1 MELVDDLCL
10 TRILGF
16 LELPDQMAMLKSYE
30 RCRFLLGSLWRH
42 RLTRIS
48 LNLLEVPLHGD
59 DFEHLLA
66 STCQRL
72 QELRISY
79 MRRNHF
85 EALVGLH
92 FPKLWLLQVD
102 VLPPFFLSSRRRNQ
116 LREIFPK
123 SSYFDQSPTMNP
135 MLHCQNLKLS
145 VNFDHFQ
152 ILRAIGKGSF
162 GKVCIVQKRDSGILY
177 AMKYVSRSACELRGA
192 LGGVI
197 KEVELLSSLEHPFLV
212 NLWFSFQ
219 DEEDLFMVCDLLTG
233 GDLRYHLQNRV
244 SFDRTYT
251 SPITAVLL
259 YCFPN
264 SLQVEF
270 SEQSVALLVCE
281 LGSALEYLQSHRVV
295 HRDIKPDNILL
306 DDAGHAH
313 LTDFNIATRLQKDAL
328 ACSMSGTKPYMAPE
342 VFLCSLDEVAGY
354 SYPVDWWSLGVV
366 AYEMRGNIR
375 PFVVHSNTP
384 LEEIKNILNTPVH
397 YPRYWSRNFVDLL
410 QKVSCTLLS
419 WDCELMHNYL
429 FLQLLSTYPGARIS
443 TKQELHQTPL
453 LRNIDF
459 QKVLEKKIKPIYKPP
474 EDHLNCDPCLELEE
488 MIVETRPLHKK
499 KKRLAKQR
507 SAQRDSDPETAL
519 VKEFIVYNRY
529 KELKRKAM
537 EQKENDWQRELELA
551 MANSIVN
558 SLAPIQEKPAASI
571 VHAADSTTAP
581 SAAAQST
588 TDSIEFI
595 DRTPSPQLK
604 QSAGST
610 RVMAKNTIQK

>member
-1 MELVDDLCL
+1 MEQLDDLSL
-10 TRILGF
+10 SRILKL
-16 LELPDQMAMLKSYE
+16 LELPDQIAMLQSYE
-30 RCRFLLGSLWRH
+30 RCRPLLSSIWR
-42 RLTRIS
+42 RQLIRIT
-48 LNLLEVPLHGD
+48 LNLLEVPLNVC
-59 DFEHLLA
+59 DFHFLLISA
-66 STCQRL
+66 SECL
-72 QELRISY
+72 KELRVRY
-79 MRRNHF
+79 LTREHF
-85 EALVGLH
+85 EVLVGLW
-92 FPKLWLLQVD
+92 FPNLWLLEVD
-102 VLPPFFLSSRRRNQ
+102 PLPPFFMCPCQRHQ
-116 LREIFPK
+116 LRQVLPK
-123 SSYFDQSPTMNP
+123 SACPGNAPAMGY
-135 MLHCQNLKLS
+135 MLLHPI
-145 VNFDHFQ
+145 NFDHFQ

-244 SFDRTYT
+244 
-251 SPITAVLL
+251 
-259 YCFPN
+259 
-264 SLQVEF
+264 EF

-281 LGSALEYLQSHRVV
+281 LGSALEYLQTQRVV

-342 VFLCSLDEVAGY
+342 VFLCALDEVAGY

-366 AYEMRGNIR
+366 AYEMRGNNR

-384 LEEIKNILNTPVH
+384 LAEIKNILNTPVH
-397 YPRYWSRNFVDLL
+397 YPRYWSSQFVDLL
-410 QKVSCTLLS
+410 QK
-419 WDCELMHNYL
+419 
-429 FLQLLSTYPGARIS
+429 LLSTYPGARIS

-459 QKVLEKKIKPIYKPP
+459 QQVLDKKIKPLFKPP

-507 SAQRDSDPETAL
+507 SAQRDSDPEIAL

-571 VHAADSTTAP
+571 VQ
-581 SAAAQST
+581 AAAEASMASQSKS
-588 TDSIEFI
+588 DSIEFI
-595 DRTPSPQLK
+595 DRTPSPQ
-604 QSAGST
+604 SAGAASLA
-610 RVMAKNTIQK
+610 VSPSKASSVLDKAASPIQK

>member
-1 MELVDDLCL
+1 MELMPDLCL
-10 TRILGF
+10 KMIL
-16 LELPDQMAMLKSYE
+16 EHISLPDQIAMLQAYE
-30 RCRFLLGSLWRH
+30 RCRPLLASIWR
-42 RLTRIS
+42 RGLDRIT
-48 LNLLEVPLHGD
+48 LNLLEVPMQGE
-59 DFEHLLA
+59 DFRMLLNCA
-66 STCQRL
+66 CQRL
-72 QELRISY
+72 REIRVSY
-79 MRRNHF
+79 MDREHF
-85 EALVGLH
+85 EALVGCRYPNLD
-92 FPKLWLLQVD
+92 LLQVD
-102 VLPPFFLSSRRRNQ
+102 ALPPFAMRPRLRHQ
-116 LREIFPK
+116 LRQIMPK
-123 SSYFDQSPTMNP
+123 SVYLDDAPTMGCV
-135 MLHCQNLKLS
+135 LQSQNEGQI
-145 VNFDHFQ
+145 NFDHFQ

-162 GKVCIVQKRDSGILY
+162 GKVCIVQKRDNGILY

-244 SFDRTYT
+244 
-251 SPITAVLL
+251 
-259 YCFPN
+259 
-264 SLQVEF
+264 EF

-281 LGSALEYLQSHRVV
+281 LGSALEYLQTQRVV

-342 VFLCSLDEVAGY
+342 VFLCALDEVAGY

-366 AYEMRGNIR
+366 AYEMRGNTR

-384 LEEIKNILNTPVH
+384 LAEIKNILNTPVH
-397 YPRYWSRNFVDLL
+397 YPRYWTSNFVDLL
-410 QKVSCTLLS
+410 QKLLS
-419 WDCELMHNYL
+419 P
-429 FLQLLSTYPGARIS
+429 YPGARIS
-443 TKQELHQTPL
+443 TQQELHQTPL

-459 QKVLEKKIKPIYKPP
+459 QQVLDKKTKPLFKPP

-558 SLAPIQEKPAASI
+558 SLAPIQEKPNPSI
-571 VHAADSTTAP
+571 VQAVDAATSSSTVAKG
-581 SAAAQST
+581 AACKESE
-588 TDSIEFI
+588 SIEFI
-595 DRTPSPQLK
+595 DRTPSPQ
-604 QSAGST
+604 
-610 RVMAKNTIQK
+610 

>member
-1 MELVDDLCL
+1 MELMPDLCL
-10 TRILGF
+10 IKILEH
-16 LELPDQMAMLKSYE
+16 LSLPDQIAMLQTYE
-30 RCRFLLGSLWRH
+30 SCRPLLGSIWRR
-42 RLTRIS
+42 RLDRIA
-48 LNLLEVPLHGD
+48 LNLLEVPIQGEDLRM
-59 DFEHLLA
+59 LLNC
-66 STCQRL
+66 SCQRL
-72 QELRISY
+72 REIRISY
-79 MRRNHF
+79 MDRDHF
-85 EALVGLH
+85 EALVGCRY
-92 FPKLWLLQVD
+92 PKLDLLQVD
-102 VLPPFFLSSRRRNQ
+102 ALPPFALRPRLRHQ
-116 LREIFPK
+116 LRQIMPK
-123 SSYFDQSPTMNP
+123 SIHLDNAPTMGCVLQSQNEDQSWKSP
-135 MLHCQNLKLS
+135 

-162 GKVCIVQKRDSGILY
+162 GKVCIVQKRDNGILY

-244 SFDRTYT
+244 SSTVALLPCPL
-251 SPITAVLL
+251 SPCGLKQKPSS
-259 YCFPN
+259 F
-264 SLQVEF
+264 QVEF

-281 LGSALEYLQSHRVV
+281 LGSALEYLQTQRVV

-342 VFLCSLDEVAGY
+342 VFLCALDEVAGY

-366 AYEMRGNIR
+366 AYEMRGNTR

-384 LEEIKNILNTPVH
+384 LAEIKNILNTPVH
-397 YPRYWSRNFVDLL
+397 YPRYWTSNFVDLL
-410 QKVSCTLLS
+410 QKLLS
-419 WDCELMHNYL
+419 P
-429 FLQLLSTYPGARIS
+429 YPGARIS
-443 TKQELHQTPL
+443 TQQELHQTPL

-459 QKVLEKKIKPIYKPP
+459 QHVLDKKTKPIFKPP

-537 EQKENDWQRELELA
+537 EQKENDWQRELEFA

-558 SLAPIQEKPAASI
+558 SLAPIQEKPNPTIIQAADAAASSSTGAKG
-571 VHAADSTTAP
+571 AACKDSE
-581 SAAAQST
+581 
-588 TDSIEFI
+588 SIEFI
-595 DRTPSPQLK
+595 DRTPSPQ
-604 QSAGST
+604 
-610 RVMAKNTIQK
+610 

>member
-1 MELVDDLCL
+1 MGAN
-10 TRILGF
+10 TSSR
-16 LELPDQMAMLKSYE
+16 SNSS
-30 RCRFLLGSLWRH
+30 LLGD
-42 RLTRIS
+42 
-48 LNLLEVPLHGD
+48 ED
-59 DFEHLLA
+59 
-66 STCQRL
+66 
-72 QELRISY
+72 
-79 MRRNHF
+79 
-85 EALVGLH
+85 
-92 FPKLWLLQVD
+92 
-102 VLPPFFLSSRRRNQ
+102 
-116 LREIFPK
+116 
-123 SSYFDQSPTMNP
+123 
-135 MLHCQNLKLS
+135 

-244 SFDRTYT
+244 
-251 SPITAVLL
+251 
-259 YCFPN
+259 
-264 SLQVEF
+264 EF

-281 LGSALEYLQSHRVV
+281 LGSALEYLQTHRVV

-313 LTDFNIATRLQKDAL
+313 LTDFNIATKLQKDAL
-328 ACSMSGTKPYMAPE
+328 ACSMSGTLCYMAPE
-342 VFLCSLDEVAGY
+342 VFLCALDELAGY

-366 AYEMRGNIR
+366 AYEMRGSNR

-384 LEEIKNILNTPVH
+384 LTEIKNILNTPVH
-397 YPRYWSRNFVDLL
+397 YPRYWSSNFVDLL
-410 QKVSCTLLS
+410 QR
-419 WDCELMHNYL
+419 
-429 FLQLLSTYPGARIS
+429 LLSTYPGARIS
-443 TKQELHQTPL
+443 TQQELHQTAL

-459 QKVLEKKIKPIYKPP
+459 QKVLEKKMQPIYKPP

-488 MIVETRPLHKK
+488 MIVESRPLHKK

-507 SAQRDSDPETAL
+507 SAQRDSDPETTL

-558 SLAPIQEKPAASI
+558 SLAPIQEKPGPSI
-571 VHAADSTTAP
+571 VHTIDCVTAS
-581 SAAAQST
+581 SASAQSKN
-588 TDSIEFI
+588 DSIEFI
-595 DRTPSPQLK
+595 DRTPSPLFK
-604 QSAGST
+604 EFAPFKNST
-610 RVMAKNTIQK
+610 

>member
-1 MELVDDLCL
+1 MELLDDLCL
-10 TRILGF
+10 WRILE
-16 LELPDQMAMLKSYE
+16 LLDLPDQIAMLQSYE
-30 RCRFLLGSLWRH
+30 RCRPILASIWGH
-42 RLTRIS
+42 GLTRIS
-48 LNLLEVPLHGD
+48 LNLLQEPLHGG
-59 DFEHLLA
+59 DFEFLLT
-66 STCQRL
+66 STCQQL
-72 QELRISY
+72 LELRISY
-79 MRRNHF
+79 LDRDHF
-85 EALVGLH
+85 EALVGHRFPNLRLLH
-92 FPKLWLLQVD
+92 LD
-102 VLPPFFLSSRRRNQ
+102 VLPPFFLSPRQGLQ
-116 LREIFPK
+116 LREILPK
-123 SSYFDQSPTMNP
+123 SLFRNCALPKGYSSRN
-135 MLHCQNLKLS
+135 LS

-244 SFDRTYT
+244 
-251 SPITAVLL
+251 
-259 YCFPN
+259 
-264 SLQVEF
+264 EF

-281 LGSALEYLQSHRVV
+281 LGSALEYLQTQRVV

-342 VFLCSLDEVAGY
+342 VFLCALDEVAGY

-384 LEEIKNILNTPVH
+384 LAEIKNILNTPVH
-397 YPRYWSRNFVDLL
+397 YPRYWSNNFVDLL
-410 QKVSCTLLS
+410 QKLLS
-419 WDCELMHNYL
+419 P
-429 FLQLLSTYPGARIS
+429 YPGARIS

-459 QKVLEKKIKPIYKPP
+459 QKVLEKKTTPIYKPP

-529 KELKRKAM
+529 KELRRKAM

-571 VHAADSTTAP
+571 VQAADCATS
-581 SAAAQST
+581 SAAQSK

-595 DRTPSPQLK
+595 DRTPSPQFRE
-604 QSAGST
+604 SAGMSDLAASPI
-610 RVMAKNTIQK
+610 RK

>member
-1 MELVDDLCL
+1 MGGNMEQLDDLSL
-10 TRILGF
+10 LRILEL
-16 LELPDQMAMLKSYE
+16 LELPDQIAMLQSYE
-30 RCRFLLGSLWRH
+30 RCRLLLGIIWRR
-42 RLTRIS
+42 RLIRIT
-48 LNLLEVPLHGD
+48 LNLLERPLDVD
-59 DFEHLLA
+59 DFQFLLTSA
-66 STCQRL
+66 SRRL
-72 QELRISY
+72 KELKVSY
-79 MRRNHF
+79 LDKEHF
-85 EALVGLH
+85 EALVGLR
-92 FPKLWLLQVD
+92 FPSLWLLQVD
-102 VLPPFFLSSRRRNQ
+102 PLPPFYMSPCQRHQ
-116 LREIFPK
+116 LQQILPK
-123 SSYFDQSPTMNP
+123 SIWAGNAPAMGY
-135 MLHCQNLKLS
+135 MLLHPI
-145 VNFDHFQ
+145 NFDHFQ

-244 SFDRTYT
+244 
-251 SPITAVLL
+251 
-259 YCFPN
+259 
-264 SLQVEF
+264 EF

-281 LGSALEYLQSHRVV
+281 LGSALEYLQTQRVV

-342 VFLCSLDEVAGY
+342 VFLCALDEVAGY

-366 AYEMRGNIR
+366 AYEMRCNNR

-384 LEEIKNILNTPVH
+384 LAEIKNILNTPVH
-397 YPRYWSRNFVDLL
+397 YPRYWSSQFIDLL
-410 QKVSCTLLS
+410 QK
-419 WDCELMHNYL
+419 
-429 FLQLLSTYPGARIS
+429 LLSTYPGARIS

-459 QKVLEKKIKPIYKPP
+459 QQVLDKKIKPLFKPP

-507 SAQRDSDPETAL
+507 SAQRDSDPETTL

-558 SLAPIQEKPAASI
+558 SLAPIQEKPAPSI
-571 VHAADSTTAP
+571 VQVAAEASMA
-581 SAAAQST
+581 SQSKS
-588 TDSIEFI
+588 DSIEFI
-595 DRTPSPQLK
+595 DRTPSPQ
-604 QSAGST
+604 SAGATSLT
-610 RVMAKNTIQK
+610 VSPRKASSMLDKATSPIQK

>member
-1 MELVDDLCL
+1 MEILDDLSL
-10 TRILGF
+10 GRILEY
-16 LELPDQMAMLKSYE
+16 LTLPDQIAMLQSYE
-30 RCRFLLGSLWRH
+30 RCRPLLGSIWRR
-42 RLTRIS
+42 RLRKIT
-48 LNLLEVPLHGD
+48 LNLLEVPLKGD
-59 DFEHLLA
+59 DFKFILGC
-66 STCQRL
+66 SCQWL

-79 MRRNHF
+79 LDREHF
-85 EALVGLH
+85 EVLVIH
-92 FPKLWLLQVD
+92 RYPNLWLLQVD
-102 VLPPFFLSSRRRNQ
+102 ALPPFSLCHRLRHQLKHIVPRHTHSDCTPSRG
-116 LREIFPK
+116 
-123 SSYFDQSPTMNP
+123 TTW
-135 MLHCQNLKLS
+135 KLP

-162 GKVCIVQKRDSGILY
+162 GKVCIVQKRDNGILY

-244 SFDRTYT
+244 
-251 SPITAVLL
+251 
-259 YCFPN
+259 
-264 SLQVEF
+264 EF
-270 SEQSVALLVCE
+270 TEKSVALLVCE
-281 LGSALEYLQSHRVV
+281 LGSALEYLQTQRVV

-313 LTDFNIATRLQKDAL
+313 LTDFNIATRLQKDSL

-342 VFLCSLDEVAGY
+342 VFLCALDEVAGY

-366 AYEMRGNIR
+366 AYEMRGNAR

-384 LEEIKNILNTPVH
+384 LAEINNILNTPVH
-397 YPRYWSRNFVDLL
+397 YPRYWSSNFVDLL
-410 QKVSCTLLS
+410 QK
-419 WDCELMHNYL
+419 
-429 FLQLLSTYPGARIS
+429 LLSTYPGARIS
-443 TKQELHQTPL
+443 TQQELHQTPL
-453 LRNIDF
+453 LRNTDF
-459 QKVLEKKIKPIYKPP
+459 QQVIDKKIKPIFKPP

-507 SAQRDSDPETAL
+507 SAQRDSDPETTL

-537 EQKENDWQRELELA
+537 EQKENDWQRELEMA

-558 SLAPIQEKPAASI
+558 SLAPIQEKPNPSI
-571 VHAADSTTAP
+571 VQGADCGTSSSTVP
-581 SAAAQST
+581 QGNCST
-588 TDSIEFI
+588 CKENESIEFI
-595 DRTPSPQLK
+595 DRTPSPQ
-604 QSAGST
+604 
-610 RVMAKNTIQK
+610 

>member
-1 MELVDDLCL
+1 MGANTSSRSD
-10 TRILGF
+10 
-16 LELPDQMAMLKSYE
+16 AS
-30 RCRFLLGSLWRH
+30 
-42 RLTRIS
+42 
-48 LNLLEVPLHGD
+48 
-59 DFEHLLA
+59 LLA
-66 STCQRL
+66 
-72 QELRISY
+72 
-79 MRRNHF
+79 
-85 EALVGLH
+85 
-92 FPKLWLLQVD
+92 D
-102 VLPPFFLSSRRRNQ
+102 
-116 LREIFPK
+116 
-123 SSYFDQSPTMNP
+123 D
-135 MLHCQNLKLS
+135 
-145 VNFDHFQ
+145 D
-152 ILRAIGKGSF
+152 
-162 GKVCIVQKRDSGILY
+162 
-177 AMKYVSRSACELRGA
+177 
-192 LGGVI
+192 
-197 KEVELLSSLEHPFLV
+197 
-212 NLWFSFQ
+212 

-244 SFDRTYT
+244 
-251 SPITAVLL
+251 
-259 YCFPN
+259 
-264 SLQVEF
+264 EF

-281 LGSALEYLQSHRVV
+281 LGSALEYLQTHRVV

-342 VFLCSLDEVAGY
+342 VFLCALDEVAGY

-384 LEEIKNILNTPVH
+384 LAEIKNILNTPVH
-397 YPRYWSRNFVDLL
+397 YPRYWSSNFVDLL
-410 QKVSCTLLS
+410 QK
-419 WDCELMHNYL
+419 
-429 FLQLLSTYPGARIS
+429 LLSTYPGARIS

-507 SAQRDSDPETAL
+507 SAQRDSDPETTL

-558 SLAPIQEKPAASI
+558 SLAPIQEKAAASI
-571 VHAADSTTAP
+571 VHVADCTTA
-581 SAAAQST
+581 SAAAAQSKS
-588 TDSIEFI
+588 DSIEFI
-595 DRTPSPQLK
+595 DRTPSPQFK
-604 QSAGST
+604 QSAGSKFDLE
-610 RVMAKNTIQK
+610 KNSIQN

>member
-1 MELVDDLCL
+1 MEQLDDLSL
-10 TRILGF
+10 LRILEL
-16 LELPDQMAMLKSYE
+16 LELPDQIAMLQCFE
-30 RCRFLLGSLWRH
+30 RCRPLLGSIWRR
-42 RLTRIS
+42 RLIRIV
-48 LNLLEVPLHGD
+48 LNLLEVPLD
-59 DFEHLLA
+59 VEDFQFLLSSA
-66 STCQRL
+66 RQRL
-72 QELRISY
+72 EELRLSY
-79 MRRNHF
+79 LAKEHF
-85 EALVGLH
+85 EALVGLW
-92 FPKLWLLQVD
+92 FPNLWLLQLD
-102 VLPPFFLSSRRRNQ
+102 PLPPFSMCPCQRHQ
-116 LREIFPK
+116 LQKILPK
-123 SSYFDQSPTMNP
+123 STCPGDAPTMGY
-135 MLHCQNLKLS
+135 MLLHPS
-145 VNFDHFQ
+145 HGARVNFDHFQ

-244 SFDRTYT
+244 
-251 SPITAVLL
+251 
-259 YCFPN
+259 
-264 SLQVEF
+264 EF

-281 LGSALEYLQSHRVV
+281 LGSALEYLQTQRVV

-342 VFLCSLDEVAGY
+342 VFLCALDEVAGY

-366 AYEMRGNIR
+366 AYEMRGNNR

-384 LEEIKNILNTPVH
+384 LAEIKNILNTPVH
-397 YPRYWSRNFVDLL
+397 YPRYWSSQFIDLL
-410 QKVSCTLLS
+410 QK
-419 WDCELMHNYL
+419 
-429 FLQLLSTYPGARIS
+429 LLSTYPGARIS
-443 TKQELHQTPL
+443 TKQELHQTLL

-459 QKVLEKKIKPIYKPP
+459 QQVLDKKIKPLFKPP

-507 SAQRDSDPETAL
+507 SAQRDSDPESAL

-571 VHAADSTTAP
+571 VQ
-581 SAAAQST
+581 AAAEATLATTQSKS
-588 TDSIEFI
+588 DSIEFI
-595 DRTPSPQLK
+595 DRTPSPQ
-604 QSAGST
+604 SAGATCLAVSPRKASSMLDKAT
-610 RVMAKNTIQK
+610 SPIQK